1 MVEQASQQISSG
13 ETAVVVGAGL
23 AGLLAAAA
31 LSDFFKN
38 VVVVERDRL
47 PTRPGLR
54 KGVPQ
59 GAHVHTLLGY
69 AVEAFDQLVPG
80 MGCRI
85 LTLAVR
91 KRCAAVMILPLILGE
106 LMRRFVEGAD
116 RGQWSLLPECL
127 DDFIDESNPVRVIDV
142 FVDALDLAEMSFEG
156 VEPAATGRP
165 SYHPS
170 VLLKLYIYGYL
181 NRVQSS
187 RRLEREAGRNVE
199 VMWLLGR
206 LAPDHKTIADFRK
219 DNSLALRKVCA
230 RFVELC
236 REMGLL
242 ATASVA
248 IDGSKFKA
256 VNNRDKNFTKAKV
269 QRRRAQLEESVGRY
283 LSQLDTADRQEPTE
297 ALAAKVARLT
307 EKLPK
312 LKEEMDKLAA
322 YEKQMLASPDQQISL
337 SDPDSR
343 SMATSGRGSG
353 VVGYNVQVAVDT
365 EHHLII
371 AHEVTNT
378 GSDRAQLANIA
389 CRAKAVLGVEKLE
402 AVADRGYYSG
412 EEILAC
418 DKAGIAVTLPKPM
431 TSGLEARGRF
441 GKQDFVYLNGE
452 DAYRCPAGEKLI
464 YHYTNEEDDQQLRRY
479 WTNACRDCALKTS
492 CTTGKERRIT
502 RWEHEHVLE
511 EAQRRLDNNP
521 HAMRQRRET
530 VEHPF
535 GTMKARMG
543 ATHFL
548 TKTLPKVAAEMALS
562 VLAYNLTRVMNII
575 GIKPLIAAIAA

>member
-1 MVEQASQQISSG
+1 MKGFVQGVNRQQ
-13 ETAVVVGAGL
+13 T
-23 AGLLAAAA
+23 
-31 LSDFFKN
+31 
-38 VVVVERDRL
+38 
-47 PTRPGLR
+47 T
-54 KGVPQ
+54 
-59 GAHVHTLLGY
+59 
-69 AVEAFDQLVPG
+69 
-80 MGCRI
+80 
-85 LTLAVR
+85 
-91 KRCAAVMILPLILGE
+91 
-106 LMRRFVEGAD
+106 
-116 RGQWSLLPECL
+116 LLPECL
-127 DDFIDESNPVRVIDV
+127 DDWVDGSNPVRAVDV
-142 FVDALDLAEMSFEG
+142 FVNALELRDLGFDAVDPT
-156 VEPAATGRP
+156 VTGRP
-165 SYHPS
+165 AYHPS
-170 VLLKLYIYGYL
+170 AMLKLYIYGYL

-187 RRLEREAGRNVE
+187 RRLEREAGRNLE
-199 VMWLLGR
+199 VMWLTGR
-206 LAPDHKTIADFRK
+206 LVPDHKTIADFRK
-219 DNSLALRKVCA
+219 NNGPAIKKVCA
-230 RFVELC
+230 RFIALC
-236 REMGLL
+236 RKMGLL
-242 ATASVA
+242 AKASVA

-256 VNNRDKNFTKAKV
+256 VNSRDNNFTEGKI
-269 QRRRAQLEESVGRY
+269 QRRQKQIEESVARY
-283 LSQLDTADRQEPTE
+283 MSQLDTADRQTAEGEEPSETVQ
-297 ALAAKVARLT
+297 LTKTRLR
-307 EKLPK
+307 EKLSK
-312 LKEEMDKLAA
+312 LKEEMAKLAA

-337 SDPDSR
+337 TDPDSR

-389 CRAKAVLGVEKLE
+389 SRAKAVLGVEKLE

-441 GKQDFVYLNGE
+441 GKQDFVYLSDE

-464 YHYTNEEDDQQLRRY
+464 YHYTNEEDGQQLRRY
-479 WTNACRDCALKTS
+479 WTNACRDCALKAS

-511 EAQRRLDNNP
+511 EVQRRLDNNP
-521 HAMRQRRET
+521 LAMRQRRET

-548 TKTLPKVAAEMALS
+548 TKTLPNVAAEMALS
-562 VLAYNLTRVMNII
+562 VLAYNLTRVMNIV
-575 GIKPLIAAIAA
+575 GTKSLMAAIVA